1 MKSKGGYQLESGVD
15 MGGSRETE
23 TSWKELEGVDGG
35 ETVKC
40 FYFYYKHI

>member
-15 MGGSRETE
+15 MGGSRETG
-23 TSWKELEGVDGG
+23 WKELEGVDGG